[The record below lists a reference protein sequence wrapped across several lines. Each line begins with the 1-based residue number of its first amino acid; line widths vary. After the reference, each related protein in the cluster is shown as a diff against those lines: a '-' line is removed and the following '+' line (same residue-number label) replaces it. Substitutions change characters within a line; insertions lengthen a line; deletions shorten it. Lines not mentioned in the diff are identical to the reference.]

1 MVQQP
6 QKIIRVK
13 FEKTGKLQYI
23 SHLDLLRTMQTALRR
38 AKVKMIYSEGFNPH
52 MKITFALPLSI
63 GTESVCEYMDI
74 RTQPDVDPKYVME
87 ELGKNLPDGMKIIDV
102 YEASSKLTDIKYA
115 AYTAML
121 DYGELSKKAAEVG
134 NDLFSKEL
142 IVTKRTK
149 KGERD
154 IDIFPMIKK
163 AVCRCEYGLAIVDM
177 ILSADSENY
186 LNAFY
191 LTDAL
196 NRELGV
202 ESAHRKVLRTQT
214 YFADGKE
221 FK

>member
-6 QKIIRVK
+6 QKVIRVK

-74 RTQPDVDPKYVME
+74 RTQPDVDPLYVKE
-87 ELGKNLPDGMKIIDV
+87 SLGRNLPDGMKILDV

-121 DYGELSKKAAEVG
+121 DYGGQSEKAAEVG
-134 NDLFSKEL
+134 NTLFSKEL

-163 AVCRCEYGLAIVDM
+163 AECRYEYGCTVIDM

-196 NRELGV
+196 NKELGL
-202 ESAHRKVLRTQT
+202 EHANRKVMRTST

>member
-6 QKIIRVK
+6 QKVIRVK

-74 RTQPDVDPKYVME
+74 RTQPDVDPKYVKE
-87 ELGKNLPDGMKIIDV
+87 SLGKNLPDGMKILDV

-121 DYGELSKKAAEVG
+121 DYGELSEKAAEVG
-134 NDLFSKEL
+134 NTLFSKEL

-163 AVCRCEYGLAIVDM
+163 AECRYEYGCTVVDM

-196 NRELGV
+196 NKEMDMK
-202 ESAHRKVLRTQT
+202 EMHRKVMRTQT

-221 FK
+221 FR